1 MNKTN
6 ISVEYLVKMAVTCVV
21 KGFSNSSRYLKKWKE
36 NLCKIHHVTRE
47 DEFCKCN
54 PPFR

>member
-6 ISVEYLVKMAVTCVV
+6 RKCRIFSENVCYLCRE
-21 KGFSNSSRYLKKWKE
+21 GFSNSSRYLKKWKE